1 MRDEICRALLNKKLN
16 KWFHTFP
23 WLIKVV
29 YKTTFQ
35 NSVFKFSSSLVIFFI
50 NFGCLIKSTNVF
62 RDTHTHSRA
71 HTHTNT
77 HTHTHTHTHYIKSFS
92 PTICF
97 YSQNK
102 LEKHCVSCWVG
113 SRFLEKPH
121 WKRSF
126 LGILLAYCLKA
137 NWFTHHF

>member
-1 MRDEICRALLNKKLN
+1 MRDEICRAFLNKKLK

-23 WLIKVV
+23 WLIKIV

-50 NFGCLIKSTNVF
+50 NFACLIKSTNVF
-62 RDTHTHSRA
+62 GG
-71 HTHTNT
+71 T
-77 HTHTHTHTHYIKSFS
+77 HTHTHTQTHTHYIKSFS
-92 PTICF
+92 QTICLN
-97 YSQNK
+97 SQNK

-113 SRFLEKPH
+113 SRFLEKPY

-137 NWFTHHF
+137 NWFTHYF